1 MSVQPTPGMRLGHCA
16 VSMDNFVLIIGGA
29 RPGVIEPEVW
39 EYVPEYVN
47 ANVIWSY
54 NLYTGEWKS
63 HIIPH
68 KSLQSPPFAGAVAA
82 AIDKAIYIFGG
93 DDSKRNLRNAV
104 WRLSRTKEGCFTW
117 SAYKPQDKTK
127 SPSPRYGPT
136 GWAYAGR
143 FWIFAGSGPSPVGYL
158 NDNGDMDG
166 SSVYVKN
173 NQLLCFDPKDRKWTN
188 PKCLGSI
195 PTPRA
200 DLASAIISDKVWT
213 FGGFNN
219 NWDFLED
226 MYELSMSSLTW
237 SEIETSEIHLMGRSE
252 CTLTVAADDKL
263 VLHGGQ
269 TGLHTTVNDTWVM
282 DLTSRSWKQF
292 FPSKKTL
299 PRRWHTGS
307 TGLNNSVIIIGGI
320 EDHVSVRNIVFNV
333 VLEPTCK
340 SLQHVAVQAIFRY
353 RKELP
358 LNRLPGKLLSLLDIF
373 TKDQNVCS

>member
-1 MSVQPTPGMRLGHCA
+1 MSVQPTPGMRLCHCA

-39 EYVPEYVN
+39 EYVN
-47 ANVIWSY
+47 ANLIWSY

-63 HIIPH
+63 HRIPY
-68 KSLQSPPFAGAVAA
+68 KSLESPPFSGAVAA

-93 DDSKRNLRNAV
+93 NDSKGNLSNAV
-104 WRLSRTKEGCFTW
+104 WRLSRTKKGCFIW
-117 SAYKPQDKTK
+117 SAHKPQYKPK
-127 SPSPRYGPT
+127 SPSPRHEHT

-143 FWIFAGSGPSPVGYL
+143 LWVFAGSGPSPISYL
-158 NDNGDMDG
+158 NDNGDIHDAF
-166 SSVYVKN
+166 N

-200 DLASAIISDKVWT
+200 DLASAIINDKVWIL
-213 FGGFNN
+213 GGFNSS
-219 NWDFLED
+219 WDYMPLGD

-237 SEIETSEIHLMGRSE
+237 SEIQTSQTHLLRRSK

-269 TGLHTTVNDTWVM
+269 TGIHTFNDTWVM
-282 DLTSRSWKQF
+282 DLTSHSWKQI
-292 FPSKKTL
+292 FPSQKAL

-307 TGLNNSVIIIGGI
+307 TGLNNSVIIIGGSEI
-320 EDHVSVRNIVFNV
+320 H
-333 VLEPTCK
+333 
-340 SLQHVAVQAIFRY
+340 QADTI
-353 RKELP
+353 L
-358 LNRLPGKLLSLLDIF
+358 
-373 TKDQNVCS
+373 CSM